1 MEAATMLEGGEDHGA
16 DDTLVRMRIYTK
28 RGDDGS
34 TGLFGGPRV
43 GKDDLRV
50 SAYGDVDELNSA
62 LGVARSA
69 LQADARLADLDRFA
83 ARLQSELFDLGA
95 ELATPDLDSVKMA
108 VPRTQAEDVLRL
120 EREIDRLEAELPELR
135 AFILPGG
142 TPAAAQLHLCRTVC
156 RRAERL
162 VVALS
167 RKEKVSAHALAYVN
181 RLSDLLFVMA
191 RAACHRAGAGE
202 IQWQPSAA
210 RPRT

>member
-1 MEAATMLEGGEDHGA
+1 
-16 DDTLVRMRIYTK
+16 MRIYTR

-50 SAYGDVDELNSA
+50 SAYGDIDELNSA
-62 LGVARSA
+62 LGLARCELS
-69 LQADARLADLDRFA
+69 ADARLADLDKFS

-95 ELATPDLDSVKMA
+95 ELATPDRQAVKHP
-108 VPRTQAEDVLRL
+108 VPLTADADVARL
-120 EREIDRLEAELPELR
+120 EREIDRLDLEIPELR
-135 AFILPGG
+135 AFVLPGG
-142 TPAAAQLHLCRTVC
+142 SRASAALHLCRCIC

-167 RKEKVSAHALAYVN
+167 RQVKVSSHAMAYVN

-191 RAACHRAGAGE
+191 RAACHRVGAPE
-202 IQWQPSAA
+202 VPWLPSSA
-210 RPRT
+210 RQAL

>member
-1 MEAATMLEGGEDHGA
+1 
-16 DDTLVRMRIYTK
+16 MRIYTR
-28 RGDDGS
+28 RGDDGT

-62 LGVARSA
+62 LGVARCD
-69 LQADARLADLDRFA
+69 LQENPRLADLDAFC

-95 ELATPDLDSVKMA
+95 ELATPDVEGAPRA
-108 VPRTQAEDVLRL
+108 VPQTKAEDVARL

-135 AFILPGG
+135 SFILPGG
-142 TPAAAQLHLCRTVC
+142 TRAAASLHLCRTIC

-162 VVALS
+162 TVALS
-167 RKEKVSAHALAYVN
+167 RHAQLSAEALAYLN

-191 RAACHRAGAGE
+191 RAANHRGGGGE
-202 IQWQPSAA
+202 VQWVASAA
-210 RPRT
+210 RK